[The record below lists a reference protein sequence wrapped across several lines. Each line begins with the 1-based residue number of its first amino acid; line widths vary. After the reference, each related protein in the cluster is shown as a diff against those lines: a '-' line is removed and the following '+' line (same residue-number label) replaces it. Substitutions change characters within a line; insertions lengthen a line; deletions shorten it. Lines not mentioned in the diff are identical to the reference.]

1 MSMKARHDVINA
13 VRRHRLTKDITQSEL
28 AELLG
33 VTRQTVLS
41 IEKGKYTPS
50 IGLALRLAE
59 IFEVSVETLF
69 QLHKESGDE

>member
-1 MSMKARHDVINA
+1 MKARHDINNS
-13 VRRHRLTKDITQSEL
+13 VRRHRLARDITQGQL

-59 IFEVSVETLF
+59 VVEVSVETLF
-69 QLHKESGDE
+69 QLNKESGDE

>member
-1 MSMKARHDVINA
+1 MKTRHDILNS
-13 VRRHRLTKDITQSEL
+13 VRRHRLARDITQNQL

-59 IFEVSVETLF
+59 IFGVSVETLF
-69 QLHKESGDE
+69 QLNRESGDE

>member
-1 MSMKARHDVINA
+1 MKARHDIANT
-13 VRRHRLTKDITQSEL
+13 VRRHRLARDITQFEL

-59 IFEVSVETLF
+59 IFGVSVETLF
-69 QLHKESGDE
+69 QLNKENSRD

>member
-1 MSMKARHDVINA
+1 MKARHDVLNT
-13 VRRHRLTKDITQSEL
+13 VRRHRLTRDMTQGEL

-50 IGLALRLAE
+50 IALALRLAE
-59 IFEVSVETLF
+59 VFAVSVETLF
-69 QLHKESGDE
+69 QLDKESGNE

>member
-1 MSMKARHDVINA
+1 MKARHDIRNA
-13 VRRHRLTKDITQSEL
+13 VRRHRVVRDMTQNEL

-50 IGLALRLAE
+50 IALALRLAE
-59 IFEVSVETLF
+59 VFDVSVEALF
-69 QLHKESGDE
+69 QLKKENENE

>member
-1 MSMKARHDVINA
+1 MKARHDVGNT
-13 VRRHRLTKDITQSEL
+13 VRRHRLTRDMTQSQL

-50 IGLALRLAE
+50 IALALRLAE
-59 IFEVSVETLF
+59 VFTVSVETLF
-69 QLHKESGDE
+69 QLNKESGNE